1 MDCSWPKND
10 LGWSVEGISVEYWH
24 KGKEYNLNLI
34 IKFCIVE
41 CLKKDTTKKL
51 WENFG
56 NLYQLKYLVNKLFLQ
71 NKLYLLRIGEGD
83 LVIDYL
89 TSFNSIISKI
99 LFVDI
104 KIIEEEK
111 CVSLLFSLSDSWDS
125 LVMAIG
131 NNNTT
136 LNIYD
141 VVESLLL

>member
-1 MDCSWPKND
+1 M
-10 LGWSVEGISVEYWH
+10 
-24 KGKEYNLNLI
+24 
-34 IKFCIVE
+34 
-41 CLKKDTTKKL
+41 
-51 WENFG
+51 
-56 NLYQLKYLVNKLFLQ
+56 
-71 NKLYLLRIGEGD
+71 GEGE

-89 TSFNSIISKI
+89 SSFNSIIGKI

-136 LNIYD
+136 FKIND
-141 VVESLLL
+141 VVAFLLLEEMIWN